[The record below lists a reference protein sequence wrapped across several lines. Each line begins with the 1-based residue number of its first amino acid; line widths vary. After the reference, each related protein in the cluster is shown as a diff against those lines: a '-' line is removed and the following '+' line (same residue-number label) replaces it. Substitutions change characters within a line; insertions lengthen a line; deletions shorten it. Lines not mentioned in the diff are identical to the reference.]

1 MEVPPTSSK
10 AKEDNFSWTD
20 GEIELLLECIKVYAA
35 TCRFEGL
42 HWEGIRA
49 KYEKIQELFIERYP
63 RAETEAM
70 EIDFPRAL
78 CVQNITKERISA
90 KVKSIR
96 TKYKKAVDVGRRSGG
111 GRIVMTF
118 YDLCSE
124 IWEGSPSTNSI
135 EGKES
140 VFTWTKHLIC
150 F

>member
-1 MEVPPTSSK
+1 MEVHLARSK
-10 AKEDNFSWTD
+10 PKEDNFSSKD

-49 KYEKIQELFIERYP
+49 KYDKIPESFIERYP
-63 RAETEAM
+63 KAVTEATA
-70 EIDFPRAL
+70 IDFPRAL
-78 CVQNITKERISA
+78 CVPNITKEQISA

-96 TKYKKAVDVGRRSGG
+96 TKYNKVVDVSRRSSG

-124 IWEGSPSTNSI
+124 I
-135 EGKES
+135 
-140 VFTWTKHLIC
+140 
-150 F
+150 